1 MVLRPYCPGRCTSLH
16 YLMPH
21 FLLFSNYPLESGVY
35 WGFADKNCG
44 HYTTTHFASVDN
56 EQNFSARVFV

>member
-1 MVLRPYCPGRCTSLH
+1 MEAAYGFASILSRKVYKFTLSYAS
-16 YLMPH
+16 
-21 FLLFSNYPLESGVY
+21 FFIVFKSGVY

-56 EQNFSARVFV
+56 EQNASARVFV